1 MHGYQSWQSRRAF
14 LKGAAAA
21 AGAAVP
27 LIASRR
33 STAQTPVTVKY
44 LTWWWA
50 EKGRNDAWR
59 ALVKRF
65 HDSQK
70 DIRIQEVGFPYSE
83 FFQRITTQLAGG
95 KLDADVLSFYDELGI
110 RLMRAN
116 VLDPVDEVVKRL
128 GIQDKLD
135 RPVHQ
140 FVTSGGKLYG
150 LLAANVPYALIYN
163 KDLYDKGGI
172 GKPPS
177 TQEEYFDVA
186 KRLTKRPDQFGH
198 AGRSTMQEQNGW
210 WQDISQW
217 VLGYGGQWVK
227 AKKPQLTEAPVLNA
241 VRAYKRLY
249 DEAMPQGADASTYRR
264 MAWEGKIAQYID
276 NSANINILKSGNP
289 AIYPKIFTAPP
300 PWENRRAINIP
311 NFVGLYGGSAN
322 KQAAMTFLE
331 FVFKVENI
339 RSLMEAALDIYQPY
353 AGVLREAYVK
363 ELHWVDGFL
372 QSKGTPIPGMIE
384 GLESNVAE
392 VRQMVLSR
400 LSEVLTAGKAPERAL
415 AEAQKAVE
423 ELAARV

>member
-1 MHGYQSWQSRRAF
+1 MQTQHTRRF
-14 LKGAAAA
+14 VLRGAALV
-21 AGAAVP
+21 AGSIP
-27 LIASRR
+27 LLATRR
-33 STAQTPVTVKY
+33 STAQTPATVKY

-59 ALVKRF
+59 ALVKRY

-70 DIRIQEVGFPYSE
+70 DVRVQEVGFPYSE

-110 RLMRAN
+110 RLMKAN
-116 VLDPVDEVVKRL
+116 VLDPVDDVVRRL
-128 GIQDKLD
+128 GVQDKLD
-135 RPVHQ
+135 RGVHQ
-140 FVTSGGKLYG
+140 FVTAGGKLYG

-163 KDLYDKGGI
+163 RELYDKAGI
-172 GKPPS
+172 AKAPTS
-177 TQEEYFDVA
+177 QDEYMAVA
-186 KRLTKRPDQFGH
+186 KQLTKRPDQFGH

-210 WQDISQW
+210 WQDLSQW
-217 VLGYGGQWVK
+217 VLGYGGQWVR

-241 VRAYKRLY
+241 VKAYKRLY
-249 DEAMPQGADASTYRR
+249 DEAIPQGADASTYRR
-264 MAWEGKIAQYID
+264 MAWEGKIAQYLD

-300 PWENRRAINIP
+300 PWENRRMINIP
-311 NFVGLYGGSAN
+311 SFVGIYSGSAS
-322 KQAAMTFLE
+322 KPAAAAFLE
-331 FVFKVENI
+331 FVFQVENI
-339 RSLMEAALDIYQPY
+339 RGLMEAALDIYEPY
-353 AGVLREAYVK
+353 AGVLREAYLK
-363 ELHWVDGFL
+363 DLHWVDGFRA
-372 QSKGTPIPGMIE
+372 SRGSPIPALVE

-400 LSEVLTAGKAPERAL
+400 VSEVLTAGKAPERAM